1 VKNPR
6 IYFTKLER
14 IMMQKTESFPQE
26 IGLIFFL
33 DLKQI
38 CINSINHGNTYFY
51 SFQINKFH

>member
-1 VKNPR
+1 
-6 IYFTKLER
+6 
-14 IMMQKTESFPQE
+14 MMQKTESFPQE

-38 CINSINHGNTYFY
+38 CINSINHDNTYFY